1 MRKAAK
7 RCLLLLLPALLLFSC
22 KVKQEAAFAAS
33 ALPPLTA
40 QEVLQRSAINRNY
53 GEITS
58 KVDITYING
67 AQKQSVGARIRMKQ
81 DSVIWVSIAPLLGI
95 ELVRAKITPDSLML
109 VDRINKRFYLG
120 SFDRV
125 NEMLKVD
132 LTFEML
138 QALLTGNA
146 IELYDAER
154 YRSQPDSMR
163 YLIDV
168 PELSKKDLKKG
179 VDPPSIAQQTWIEPE
194 HFSVLRSL
202 FSDASR
208 DMRMEA
214 NYGDLRSLGPVHFP
228 ESMAFDITGKQP
240 MHVDIKWSKP
250 TIAPAQDYPFSVP
263 ENYEPI
269 K

>member
-1 MRKAAK
+1 MRTSATGY
-7 RCLLLLLPALLLFSC
+7 LLLLLPAMLLFSC
-22 KVKQEAAFAAS
+22 KVKQEAAFS
-33 ALPPLTA
+33 SSTLPALTA
-40 QEVLQRSAINRNY
+40 QEVLQRSAINQNY
-53 GEITS
+53 GELTS

-67 AQKQSVGARIRMKQ
+67 DQKQAVGARIRMQQ

-109 VDRINKRFYLG
+109 VDRINKRYYLG
-120 SFDRV
+120 SFERV
-125 NEMLKVD
+125 NEMLKVN
-132 LTFEML
+132 LTFQML

-146 IELYDAER
+146 LEFHDLER
-154 YRSQPDSMR
+154 YGVRPDER
-163 YLIDV
+163 NYVLEV
-168 PELSKKDLKKG
+168 SKPGSKNVKREVDL
-179 VDPPSIAQQTWIEPE
+179 PSIAQQTWIESE
-194 HFSVLRSL
+194 HFSVVRNL

-208 DMRMEA
+208 DMQMEA

-250 TIAPAQDYPFSVP
+250 TIAIGQDYPFSVP